1 MLKQQAGF
9 HMLQMA
15 DLQYL
20 IRLLNDLLSP
30 MLQVTDMLM
39 LKQNQLEQ
47 MAAEKAAN
55 QMNFERA
62 LATAREEADRA
73 RR

>member
-9 HMLQMA
+9 HVLQMA

>member
-9 HMLQMA
+9 HVLQMA

-20 IRLLNDLLSP
+20 IRLLYDLLSP